1 MQPCRQGLCQCRLIV
16 LKQALSCPLL
26 HWSDGAL
33 LCCDARWAL
42 FMLRLILCT
51 AGDFVG
57 ACLNRADKTISYY
70 KNGIDLGVAFHN
82 VQEERLYPCI
92 GMQTH
97 DEEVRPRPL
106 LWRSSCA

>member
-1 MQPCRQGLCQCRLIV
+1 M
-16 LKQALSCPLL
+16 
-26 HWSDGAL
+26 
-33 LCCDARWAL
+33 
-42 FMLRLILCT
+42 
-51 AGDFVG
+51 G

-97 DEEVRPRPL
+97 DEEVQPHFAVWHLYAHADDPCKRKVQG
-106 LWRSSCA
+106 RSLGPSGHRNANPESEIAHTSAPPINTLRGCPCSA

>member
-1 MQPCRQGLCQCRLIV
+1 M
-16 LKQALSCPLL
+16 
-26 HWSDGAL
+26 
-33 LCCDARWAL
+33 
-42 FMLRLILCT
+42 
-51 AGDFVG
+51 G

-97 DEEVRPRPL
+97 DEEVRPCSL
-106 LWRSSCA
+106 LSSSFLLHMTLARAVDGHSAR

>member
-1 MQPCRQGLCQCRLIV
+1 M
-16 LKQALSCPLL
+16 
-26 HWSDGAL
+26 
-33 LCCDARWAL
+33 
-42 FMLRLILCT
+42 
-51 AGDFVG
+51 G

-97 DEEVRPRPL
+97 DEEVQPRPL
-106 LWRSSCA
+106 L